1 MDFKDKAS
9 ERIEKYR
16 ETIVGISKQI
26 HAEPELG
33 HQEYKSSKLLVDEL
47 EKHGYKVEYGV
58 SGMDT
63 AFIARKG
70 EGSPKIGILAEY
82 DCLPG
87 IGHACGHNLIAASAL
102 GAGIGL
108 IGLIIMLAEAVIAG
122 GVEALLD
129 VVTLISQSL
138 AWIGV
143 ILSIFA
149 RRTVST
155 E

>member
-1 MDFKDKAS
+1 MDYKEKAS

-16 ETIVGISKQI
+16 EDIVGISKQI

-33 HQEYKSSKLLVDEL
+33 HQEYKSSKLVVDEL
-47 EKHGYKVEYGV
+47 VKHGYKIEYGV
-58 SGMDT
+58 SGMET

-108 IGLIIMLAEAVIAG
+108 AELIEEIGGEVIVFGTPAEEGVVQNAG
-122 GVEALLD
+122 GK
-129 VVTLISQSL
+129 VVMID
-138 AWIGV
+138 
-143 ILSIFA
+143 
-149 RRTVST
+149 
-155 E
+155 